1 MSAHASAS
9 IASAALAFVLLSAP
23 FEEHL
28 RKKMQVW
35 RGSKTRIARRG
46 IVYDLD
52 V

>member
-28 RKKMQVW
+28 RKKNAGMAWIKNQDCATW
-35 RGSKTRIARRG
+35 NC
-46 IVYDLD
+46 L
-52 V
+52 